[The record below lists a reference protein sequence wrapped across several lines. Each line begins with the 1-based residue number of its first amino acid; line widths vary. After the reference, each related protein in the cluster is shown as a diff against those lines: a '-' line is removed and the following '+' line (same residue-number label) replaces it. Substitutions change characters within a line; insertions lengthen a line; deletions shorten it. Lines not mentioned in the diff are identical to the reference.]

1 MTVQTAQTQELSR
14 LETQQKE
21 TQKRVYIPPAD
32 VLEKTD
38 SFAIVAELPGVS
50 ASSLTIEVEK
60 SVLSIRGKSADQ
72 GPEGYTRVEGEYVGG
87 DYERQ
92 FTLSDRMDTEG
103 ITASIDKG
111 VLTVILP
118 KTKEASSRRIE
129 VKTA

>member
-1 MTVQTAQTQELSR
+1 MV
-14 LETQQKE
+14 
-21 TQKRVYIPPAD
+21 
-32 VLEKTD
+32 
-38 SFAIVAELPGVS
+38 
-50 ASSLTIEVEK
+50 
-60 SVLSIRGKSADQ
+60 
-72 GPEGYTRVEGEYVGG
+72 GEYVGG

>member
-21 TQKRVYIPPAD
+21 TQKRVYTPPAD

-72 GPEGYTRVEGEYVGG
+72 GPEGYTRVAGEYVGG

>member
-14 LETQQKE
+14 LETPQKE
-21 TQKRVYIPPAD
+21 TQKRVHTPRAD

-72 GPEGYTRVEGEYVGG
+72 GLEGYTRVVGEYVGG

>member
-14 LETQQKE
+14 PE
-21 TQKRVYIPPAD
+21 TQKEEGEKRVYTPRAD

-38 SFAIVAELPGVS
+38 SFAIVAELPGGG
-50 ASSLTIEVEK
+50 ASSLAIEVEK
-60 SVLSIRGKSADQ
+60 NVLSIKGKSADQ
-72 GPEGYTRVEGEYVGG
+72 GPEGYNRVVGEYVGG
-87 DYERQ
+87 DYERR
-92 FTLSDRMDTEG
+92 FTLSDRIDTEG

>member
-21 TQKRVYIPPAD
+21 TQKRVYTPPAD
-32 VLEKTD
+32 GLEKTD

-50 ASSLTIEVEK
+50 ASTLTNEVEK

-72 GPEGYTRVEGEYVGG
+72 VPEGYTRVGGEYVGG

-103 ITASIDKG
+103 ITASIDNG

-118 KTKEASSRRIE
+118 KPKEASSRRIE
-129 VKTA
+129 VKPA